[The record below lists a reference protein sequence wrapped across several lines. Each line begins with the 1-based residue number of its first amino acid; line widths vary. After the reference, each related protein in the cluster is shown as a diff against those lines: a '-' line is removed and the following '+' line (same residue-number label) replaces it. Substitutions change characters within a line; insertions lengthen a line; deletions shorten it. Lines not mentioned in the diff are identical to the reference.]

1 MYCAGTVRGTVAVKG
16 TSTVRGTVTSRIGP
30 CDSDRAG
37 SGASSNDCDGG
48 SRFRSGLRRRLAA
61 FARAASGGG
70 ILLLL
75 VAGLFAL
82 ALPFAGPAA
91 AQEVVEVPRGWPL
104 KPSGLSAEP
113 EGIPPALRHLD
124 RAVTP
129 TRRTSPTT
137 TASCR
142 AAPPPGIRRSSSPPR
157 SSGFSPAPH
166 R

>member
-16 TSTVRGTVTSRIGP
+16 TSTVRGTVTSRIQS
-30 CDSDRAG
+30 CDSGRAG

-91 AQEVVEVPRGWPL
+91 AQEVVEVPRELAAQALGAV
-104 KPSGLSAEP
+104 SDP
-113 EGIPPALRHLD
+113 EGIPPALRA
-124 RAVTP
+124 RRPGATP
-129 TRRTSPTT
+129 PRRTSRTT
-137 TASCR
+137 PSFVQGR
-142 AAPPPGIRRSSSPPR
+142 AAAGHS
-157 SSGFSPAPH
+157 A
-166 R
+166 